1 MRTRT
6 AALLGSALLLAGCSS
21 TVVGR
26 IAPTAAGPLTQE
38 VGRVDADAELGH
50 GLEAQDVA
58 ATPDGGFVVLLTSA
72 DPLEHSSVLL
82 ELVPGDGGGLPAGA
96 ATEGGPFAAADDVQ
110 VAPDGTVVTTGVVLI
125 EPGDPRRREDP
136 YGQDLV
142 LAVLAPGADEPE
154 VVPVEADPELDTP
167 DAISAV
173 LSPDGETLHGVLQW
187 YVDGRF
193 TSRVVRIDVASGE
206 IVASAP
212 LGVDD
217 PGYASDVEI
226 APHPDGGLVALVT
239 VDRDA
244 AGGGEDVL
252 VVRYDEDLQPV
263 GEPVD
268 VLEREPG
275 IGFAV
280 AVLADGTVLASV
292 LDGGYETGE
301 ARLVTVRDGAVEA
314 STVLA
319 GTAHGLVPEPGGGHV
334 YLSHS
339 WPGGGAGVATVDL
352 ATGAVVADV
361 PLCATGSATAPALSA
376 DGRTLAAG
384 AACLEVD
391 DHADLVVL
399 VG

>member
-1 MRTRT
+1 MRTGT
-6 AALLGSALLLAGCSS
+6 AVLLSSAVLLAGCSS
-21 TVVGR
+21 TVAGR
-26 IAPTAAGPLTQE
+26 VVPTAAGPLTQE

-50 GLEAQDVA
+50 GLEARDVA
-58 ATPDGGFVVLLTSA
+58 ATPDGGFVVLLTSE

-82 ELVPGDGGGLPAGA
+82 ELVPGDGGGLTAGT
-96 ATEGGPFAAADDVQ
+96 ATEGGPIAVADDVH
-110 VAPDGTVVTTGVVLI
+110 VAPDGTVVSTGVVLI
-125 EPGDPRRREDP
+125 QPGDPRRREDP
-136 YGQDLV
+136 YGQDVV
-142 LAVLAPGADEPE
+142 LAVLEPGADEPE
-154 VVPVEADPELDTP
+154 VVPVGADPELDTP
-167 DAISAV
+167 DTFSAV

-187 YVDGRF
+187 SVDGRF
-193 TSRVVRIDVASGE
+193 ISRLAQVDVATGE
-206 IVASAP
+206 IEASAP
-212 LGVDD
+212 LGADD
-217 PGYASDVEI
+217 PGQAVEVQI
-226 APHPDGGLVALVT
+226 ALHPDGGLVALVT

-244 AGGGEDVL
+244 AGGGEEVL

-263 GEPVD
+263 GEPVN
-268 VLEREPG
+268 VLERDLG

-280 AVLADGTVLASV
+280 AVLPDGAVLASV
-292 LDGGYETGE
+292 LDGGWETGS
-301 ARLVTVRDGAVEA
+301 ARLVTVRDGAVQA

-319 GTAHGLVPEPGGGHV
+319 GTAHGLVPEPAGSHV

-361 PLCATGSATAPALSA
+361 PLCEFGSATPPALSA

-391 DHADLVVL
+391 DYADLVVL

>member
-1 MRTRT
+1 MRTGT
-6 AALLGSALLLAGCSS
+6 AALLSSAVLLAGCSS

-26 IAPTAAGPLTQE
+26 VVPTAAGPLAQE
-38 VGRVDADAELGH
+38 VGRVDADAELGS

-58 ATPDGGFVVLLTSA
+58 ATPDGGFVVLFTSE

-82 ELVPGDGGGLPAGA
+82 ELAPGDGGGLTAGT
-96 ATEGGPFAAADDVQ
+96 ATEGGPFAVAEDVQ
-110 VAPDGTVVTTGVVLI
+110 VAADGTVVTTGVVLI

-136 YGQDLV
+136 YGQDVV
-142 LAVLAPGADEPE
+142 LAVLTPGADEPE
-154 VVPVEADPELDTP
+154 VVPVEADPEMDTP
-167 DAISAV
+167 DAFSAV

-187 YVDGRF
+187 SVDGHL
-193 TSRVVRIDVASGE
+193 TSRLARVDVATGE
-206 IVASAP
+206 VEASAP
-212 LGVDD
+212 LGVDE
-217 PGYASDVEI
+217 PGQAVEVQV
-226 APHPDGGLVALVT
+226 AAHPDGGLVALVT
-239 VDRDA
+239 VDRDP
-244 AGGGEDVL
+244 AGGGDEVVL
-252 VVRYDEDLQPV
+252 ARYDADLQPV
-263 GEPVD
+263 GEPFD
-268 VLEREPG
+268 VLEQDPG

-280 AVLADGTVLASV
+280 AVLPDGTVLASV
-292 LDGGYETGE
+292 LDGGWETGSP
-301 ARLVTVRDGAVEA
+301 RLVTVRDGAVEA

-319 GTAHGLVPEPGGGHV
+319 GTAHGLVPEPGGSHV

-361 PLCATGSATAPALSA
+361 PLCESGSATPPALSA

-391 DHADLVVL
+391 GYADLVVL